1 MAIRRFGN
9 SSITSAGGK
18 SSKFWDQ
25 ETSLGTFESI
35 ATATADASGTTAFT
49 FSNIP
54 QNYSHLQV
62 RLFAKTDRAT
72 YAHDDYGVKVGNGT
86 LDSGNNYSCHKI
98 QSEYV
103 SGYTNVYAAGA
114 ASTTMYFIGS
124 AISTAGNGAFGVGI
138 IDILDYANT
147 NKYKTIRS
155 LSGGDT
161 NGAVSG
167 YLPNIVF
174 GSGSWR
180 NTAAI
185 DTISVYPSGGGSNWV
200 QYSTACLYGIR
211 GA

>member
-1 MAIRRFGN
+1 VAIRKFSASSLTNPN
-9 SSITSAGGK
+9 SK
-18 SSKFWDQ
+18 SSKLWDQ
-25 ETSLGTFESI
+25 ETTLGTFESI
-35 ATATADASGTTAFT
+35 AAITADASGTSAFT
-49 FSNIP
+49 FTNIP
-54 QNYSHLQV
+54 QNYTNLQI
-62 RLFAKTDRAT
+62 RLTAKTNRAT
-72 YAHDDYGVKVGNGT
+72 YAHDDYGIKVGNGT

-103 SGYTNVYAAGA
+103 SGYSNVYTAGA
-114 ASTTMYFIGS
+114 ADTTMYFIGS

-155 LSGGDT
+155 LSGGDS